1 MSQGYVK
8 IKLYFLKG
16 PTVYI
21 LFNTRKFCMYIC
33 MTAKYLFQVI
43 DSF

>member
-21 LFNTRKFCMYIC
+21 LIQENSVYIYIC